1 MCPLLVHSE
10 SVHTA
15 LHPPRP
21 CGRRS
26 VRRSSAERGSI
37 IPRHHTSM
45 SSAENLA
52 RPTDEEL
59 LSRYRDTGRVGDFD
73 ELVRRYSGDFYRYL
87 TRYLGGPML
96 ADDVLQNT
104 FLQIHAKCRLYQ
116 DGRPARPWLYA
127 IASHQAV
134 DALRRAGRHPAVSL
148 DQSSEAVAPA
158 SLVALLVGEGPDPLE
173 ELQEEERQRW
183 VRDSIA
189 RLPESQH
196 QVLILAYHQGL
207 KYAAIAAILKIPLG
221 TVKTRLHAAIA
232 RLRTMAQA
240 GAPGRE

>member
-37 IPRHHTSM
+37 ISRHHTSM

-134 DALRRAGRHPAVSL
+134 DALLGPADTPRSASTSRPRRSRPLPWSPCWSARGRTHWRNFRKRNGSGGSAT
-148 DQSSEAVAPA
+148 A
-158 SLVALLVGEGPDPLE
+158 SPGCPSPH
-173 ELQEEERQRW
+173 R
-183 VRDSIA
+183 
-189 RLPESQH
+189 

-221 TVKTRLHAAIA
+221 TVKTAPA
-232 RLRTMAQA
+232 RRHRPAPDDGA
-240 GAPGRE
+240 SGAPGRE